1 MQTIQ
6 PQKTAVKRA
15 FTFDFFT
22 ARTPFTSA
30 RTTIGRVLNHS
41 SPPETNELSL
51 LAYYVTFLTI
61 LAIVSYIVAYERKDC
76 KDCKNCVKIVTKLEE
91 GLMQG
96 QHAEWVTMAVAAE
109 MFKVSPAKISRM
121 AANGEIRT
129 RENRRDKRVKLVNVD
144 ELRRYFEENPY
155 TGE

>member
-1 MQTIQ
+1 
-6 PQKTAVKRA
+6 
-15 FTFDFFT
+15 
-22 ARTPFTSA
+22 
-30 RTTIGRVLNHS
+30 VLNHS